1 MDIHHDLMTPREEEM
16 GDNEGMPE
24 LVKCATFKADAPT
37 GRVLR
42 ISADLWRD
50 TCAERDSLA
59 ALVTDLR
66 RALEKIAEQ
75 CRPETQG
82 NTSEGLLAQ
91 ACVLSLETADCAL
104 SLPLPAAAEQ
114 VKDWREKAER
124 LYDWATKWEDYVKAP
139 SWGDSKE
146 RESFVEA
153 DTNLRRYAREL
164 RAARGGK

>member
-59 ALVTDLR
+59 AQNLELR
-66 RALEKIAEQ
+66 GAWAKAKASGFQ
-75 CRPETQG
+75 NQDAM
-82 NTSEGLLAQ
+82 GL
-91 ACVLSLETADCAL
+91 AL
-104 SLPLPAAAEQ
+104 SLPLPAAAER

-124 LYDWATKWEDYVKAP
+124 LDDWATKWEDYVKAP

>member
-37 GRVLR
+37 GCVLR

-59 ALVTDLR
+59 ALVTELR
-66 RALEKIAEQ
+66 GALERLLPAIAERNHWFDT
-75 CRPETQG
+75 CTRVLARDWERKAS
-82 NTSEGLLAQ
+82 NAIDGLEAAL
-91 ACVLSLETADCAL
+91 TKADAAL
-104 SLPLPAAAEQ
+104 SLPLPAS
-114 VKDWREKAER
+114 AER
-124 LYDWATKWEDYVKAP
+124 VRVEREYCDAALEWTNRGPFKWEDY
-139 SWGDSKE
+139 E
-146 RESFVEA
+146 RFCAA
-153 DTNLRRYAREL
+153 DTAL